1 MSDRPLFDEQAR
13 RRLEQLTLVA
23 ARTRAGAYKGD
34 RRSNRRGSSLE
45 FADQRDYAPGDDLRR
60 LDWNAYARLER
71 PLTRLYEDEQD
82 LAVHLLIDASASMG
96 FPQPEAGEQPAVPR
110 KFDLARLL
118 IAALGLIALSA
129 GDRLT
134 VTVFGGG
141 GERLAPVRGRAAAP
155 RLLSFI
161 EGLRP
166 GGAVDVGAALGAYAR
181 RPERPGLCVLVSD
194 LMGTFD
200 LSAGLNALIGR
211 GCEVGVLHVLSPDE
225 VDPPLNGDLRLI
237 DSETGAPLEASIDDG
252 LRALYQ
258 RRLAA
263 WRDALAAECRQRGA
277 HFIPLVSD
285 AVWERVVLFD
295 LRRAGLVR

>member
-1 MSDRPLFDEQAR
+1 MTDRPLFDESAR
-13 RRLEQLTLVA
+13 RRLEQLTLA
-23 ARTRAGAYKGD
+23 AGRARAGQFKGD

-71 PLTRLYEDEQD
+71 PLTRLYEDEED
-82 LAVHLLIDASASMG
+82 LAVHLLIDASASMD
-96 FPQPEAGEQPAVPR
+96 FPQPEDGQNAAPR
-110 KFDLARLL
+110 KFDMARLI
-118 IAALGLIALSA
+118 IAALGLIALGA

-134 VTVFGGG
+134 VTALGGAG
-141 GERLAPVRGRAAAP
+141 DRLPPTRGRAAAP

-166 GGAVDVGAALGAYAR
+166 AGSVSIDTALAAYAR

-194 LMGTFD
+194 LMGVTD
-200 LSAGLNALIGR
+200 LSSGLNALIGR
-211 GCEVGVLHVLSPDE
+211 GSEVGVVHLLSPDE
-225 VDPPLNGDLRLI
+225 IDPPLNGDLRLV
-237 DSETGAPLEASIDDG
+237 DSETGAPVEASIDDG

-258 RRLAA
+258 RRLTT
-263 WRDALAAECRQRGA
+263 WRDGLAAECRRRGA
-277 HFIPLVSD
+277 HFIPVTSD
-285 AVWERVVLFD
+285 ALWERVVLFD